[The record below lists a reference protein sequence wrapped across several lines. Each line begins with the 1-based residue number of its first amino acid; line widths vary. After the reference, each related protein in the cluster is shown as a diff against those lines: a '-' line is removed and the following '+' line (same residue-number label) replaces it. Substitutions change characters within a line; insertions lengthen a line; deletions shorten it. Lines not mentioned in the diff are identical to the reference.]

1 MRSKSMARTLVT
13 ATVICAVGA
22 GGLVTAGTAV
32 AAPSG
37 KQQAVASESVAPLAV
52 VNLGLT
58 SAEAQKVQR
67 WLRTYFNYNG
77 AIDGQL
83 GTESWKA
90 MQRFL
95 RQQAGYTDAIDGIVG
110 PNTIRALQYWLRQA
124 NGYTGAIDGIA
135 GAGTQAAFK
144 RFANGLG

>member
-1 MRSKSMARTLVT
+1 MRSMTFTKPLV
-13 ATVICAVGA
+13 ALVAVAGIGA
-22 GGLVTAGTAV
+22 GSLVTAGTAV

-37 KQQAVASESVAPLAV
+37 KQQVVAAESVAPLAV

-58 SAEAQKVQR
+58 SAEAQKLQR
-67 WLRTYFNYNG
+67 WLKTYFGYTG

-95 RQQAGYTDAIDGIVG
+95 RQSSGYTDAIDGIVG
-110 PNTIRALQYWLRQA
+110 PNTVKALQRWLKSA
-124 NGYTGAIDGIA
+124 WGYTGAIDGIA
-135 GAGTQAAFK
+135 GSGTQAAFK
-144 RFANGLG
+144 RFANGLS

>member
-37 KQQAVASESVAPLAV
+37 KQQVVASESVAPLAV

-58 SAEAQKVQR
+58 SAEAQKLQR
-67 WLRTYFNYNG
+67 WLKTYFGYTG
-77 AIDGQL
+77 AIDGQM

-90 MQRFL
+90 LQRFL
-95 RQQAGYTDAIDGIVG
+95 RQSSGYTDAIDGIVG
-110 PNTIRALQYWLRQA
+110 PNTVKALQRWLKSA
-124 NGYTGAIDGIA
+124 WGYTGAIDGIA
-135 GAGTQAAFK
+135 GSGTQAAFK
-144 RFANGLG
+144 RFANGLS